1 MSEVR
6 DRTIAAADPIDV
18 DGMRFVNCTFEP
30 GIRLRY
36 GGGALPCFEGC
47 TFTEVGWF
55 FTGAALRTIQLLQ
68 AQNANGEGQAFLDEL
83 FRPGA
88 LIGE

>member
-6 DRTIAAADPIDV
+6 DQTIPAAAPIDV

-30 GIRLRY
+30 GIQFRY
-36 GGGALPCFEGC
+36 AGGALPYFEAC
-47 TFTEVGWF
+47 TITDVGWM

-68 AQNANGEGQAFLDEL
+68 AQNATGQAQAFLAEM

-88 LIGE
+88 LLGE

>member
-6 DRTIAAADPIDV
+6 DRTIPAADPIDI
-18 DGMRFVNCTFEP
+18 DGMRYVNCTFEP
-30 GIRLRY
+30 GVRFRY
-36 GGGALPCFEGC
+36 AGGALPYFEAC
-47 TFTEVGWF
+47 TITEMGWY

-68 AQNANGEGQAFLDEL
+68 AQNIKGEGQAFLADL

-88 LIGE
+88 LLGE

>member
-1 MSEVR
+1 MADVR
-6 DRTIAAADPIDV
+6 DQNIAASGPIDV
-18 DGMRFVNCTFEP
+18 DGMRFVNCTFAP
-30 GIRLRY
+30 ATRLRY
-36 GGGALPCFEGC
+36 GGGVLPCFEDC

-68 AQNANGEGQAFLDEL
+68 AQNSKGEGQAFLDEL